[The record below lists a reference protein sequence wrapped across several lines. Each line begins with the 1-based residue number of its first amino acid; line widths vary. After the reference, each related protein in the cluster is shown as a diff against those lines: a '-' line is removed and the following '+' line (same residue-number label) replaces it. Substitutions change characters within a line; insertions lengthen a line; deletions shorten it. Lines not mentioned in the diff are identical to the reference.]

1 MVVGNVTDSFLREL
15 QITITNTKTISIKDK
30 KDFGF
35 L

>member
-1 MVVGNVTDSFLREL
+1 MFTDSFLREL
-15 QITITNTKTISIKDK
+15 QITITNAKTISIKDK